1 MLKLLAIV
9 AALVPQTD
17 STYSGRLGQLDV
29 APPKIVDARIG
40 IDGRLDEPAWGEAAV
55 LSDFTQY
62 DPVEDVAATE
72 RTEVRVFYA
81 DDAIYFG
88 IRAWDSEPELILG
101 RLGERDRVVQG
112 DDWVKIL
119 LDTFGDERQAYS
131 FYVNPLGL
139 QSDGLWIEGRRGR
152 AGGPSAVSIDFSP
165 DFIWESDGRIDSEG
179 WTAEVRIPYVS
190 LRFREVPEQEWGLQ
204 VAREVKR
211 RGFKQAW
218 APITKE
224 ITSTLAQ
231 NGRLVGLRDIHPER
245 LIELNPVVT
254 GIRVGAEDDG
264 VFQKSD
270 PEGDFGLNARLG
282 VTQNVVLDATYNPDF
297 SQVEADVNR
306 LTINE
311 RFALFF
317 PEKRSFFLE
326 GAEIFSTPQRLVYTR
341 RIVDPIAGLRLA
353 GKVGSFN
360 MGLIS
365 ALDESPSSILGGAGN
380 AAFNL
385 FRVRRDMGAASTVGL
400 LYTDRAMTNGTSA
413 YNRVFAGDAR
423 LVFGGRYSFT
433 TQVGGSLERDV
444 DDDAHSGVKPII
456 SASIARTGRS
466 FAWNVDMT
474 DVHPDFRT
482 RSGFITRGGDAV
494 VNGRAT
500 LTTYGKPGATLERAS
515 FAVSTE
521 NFFEHASFWRGGSPF
536 EHEVQLIPTLSF
548 RGGRSVMIIL
558 RQGYFRFAPESYSA
572 YSVVEPDGSQSAFQ
586 APAALG
592 QLRAVGI
599 IPRLRLTNKL
609 NLNGRVYFREIPIF
623 LEAARGYEL
632 QVGSDLQWK
641 PTSEVQ
647 LSLNHTYS
655 DISRRTTS
663 DPYSE
668 VNVSS
673 LRAQYQ
679 FSRALFT
686 RIQVQYE
693 LSQRA
698 PLVDPTTGYPIA
710 LYGNPVGERSTGE
723 FQGQFLVQYEPSPG
737 TIFYIGYSRLME
749 GDRTYQ
755 LSTLNP
761 VEEGVFVKL
770 SYLFRM

>member
-9 AALVPQTD
+9 AALVPQAD

-270 PEGDFGLNARLG
+270 PEGARRK
-282 VTQNVVLDATYNPDF
+282 P
-297 SQVEADVNR
+297 
-306 LTINE
+306 
-311 RFALFF
+311 
-317 PEKRSFFLE
+317 
-326 GAEIFSTPQRLVYTR
+326 
-341 RIVDPIAGLRLA
+341 LRL
-353 GKVGSFN
+353 N
-360 MGLIS
+360 TH
-365 ALDESPSSILGGAGN
+365 SIL
-380 AAFNL
+380 
-385 FRVRRDMGAASTVGL
+385 
-400 LYTDRAMTNGTSA
+400 
-413 YNRVFAGDAR
+413 
-423 LVFGGRYSFT
+423 
-433 TQVGGSLERDV
+433 
-444 DDDAHSGVKPII
+444 
-456 SASIARTGRS
+456 
-466 FAWNVDMT
+466 
-474 DVHPDFRT
+474 
-482 RSGFITRGGDAV
+482 
-494 VNGRAT
+494 
-500 LTTYGKPGATLERAS
+500 
-515 FAVSTE
+515 
-521 NFFEHASFWRGGSPF
+521 
-536 EHEVQLIPTLSF
+536 
-548 RGGRSVMIIL
+548 
-558 RQGYFRFAPESYSA
+558 
-572 YSVVEPDGSQSAFQ
+572 
-586 APAALG
+586 
-592 QLRAVGI
+592 
-599 IPRLRLTNKL
+599 
-609 NLNGRVYFREIPIF
+609 
-623 LEAARGYEL
+623 
-632 QVGSDLQWK
+632 
-641 PTSEVQ
+641 
-647 LSLNHTYS
+647 
-655 DISRRTTS
+655 
-663 DPYSE
+663 
-668 VNVSS
+668 
-673 LRAQYQ
+673 
-679 FSRALFT
+679 
-686 RIQVQYE
+686 
-693 LSQRA
+693 
-698 PLVDPTTGYPIA
+698 
-710 LYGNPVGERSTGE
+710 
-723 FQGQFLVQYEPSPG
+723 
-737 TIFYIGYSRLME
+737 
-749 GDRTYQ
+749 
-755 LSTLNP
+755 
-761 VEEGVFVKL
+761 
-770 SYLFRM
+770 